1 MSPSPERPAAGSP
14 SRGQHRR
21 TGKAGSAVF
30 AWEDAGV
37 MRRRLCLGA
46 CAALLAGCGFEL
58 RRAPEFK
65 FQSIALAGFAPRSPL
80 AAEIARRIDASPTT
94 RLMEASSQ
102 AQVVLQALADERQRV
117 VVATTAAAQVREV
130 QLRVRLVFRLRTS
143 AGRELMAPSELL
155 LTRDI
160 SYSESIALAKEQEE
174 ALLFRAMES
183 DIADQVMR
191 RLAALPPL

>member
-1 MSPSPERPAAGSP
+1 
-14 SRGQHRR
+14 
-21 TGKAGSAVF
+21 
-30 AWEDAGV
+30 
-37 MRRRLCLGA
+37 MRRRLWLGA
-46 CAALLAGCGFEL
+46 AAAGLAGCGFAL

-80 AAEIARRIDASPTT
+80 AAEIARRIEASPTT
-94 RLMEASSQ
+94 RLMEATSQ

-191 RLAALPPL
+191 RLAALPAP